1 MSNCKS
7 KSSADQFACPESA
20 PGRQLWRSLEEL
32 AGSSQLQEFLERE
45 FPDQAG
51 QWTDPVTRRQF
62 LMLMGASLALSGLAG
77 CSPQP
82 PVGKIMPY
90 TQQPEQM
97 VLGKPLFFATAM
109 TLGGAVTG
117 LLVKSHE
124 GRPTKIEGNPDH
136 PASLGAADPFAQAA
150 ILGLY
155 DPDRSQSIT
164 HQGLPSSWSAA
175 QLALRAALEKLK
187 SNQGRGLRIITDTV
201 VSPALAD
208 QLMGNSGSLVQAF
221 PRARWYQYEPAHS
234 SGAQQGALLAFG
246 EQVQP
251 IYDFSAADV
260 VLSLDADFLNSGPAH
275 LRYTRDFMVRRRSAV
290 QFGREASRSR
300 PTVQNRQMNRLYVV
314 ECCPSVTG
322 AVADHRLPTRASD
335 VEQFTRALAA
345 ELSNE
350 LRLPNSAIG
359 NYQPTADKTRRWLT
373 AIAKDL
379 LAHRGLSIVIAGAS
393 QPAVV
398 HALAHAMNDALGNVG
413 RTISYIA
420 PVESKPTD
428 QTADLSALV
437 REMNTGEI
445 EMLLILGGNPVYNSP
460 ADLDFAL
467 ALSKVP
473 VRVHLGLYYD
483 ETAALCDWHI
493 PQSHFL
499 ESWSD
504 GRAYNGTVSIQQPL
518 IAPLYNG
525 HSAHE
530 FLSSLFDPAE
540 RPGYEIVRGYWRAN
554 WPETTAADN
563 FDALWQRALHDGL
576 IADSAFRTLANL
588 RLRSNWAA
596 DFPRPRAEDQNT
608 ASHDDVALEITFLA
622 DPTVYDGRFANNGWL
637 QELPKPISKLTWDN
651 AALVSPK
658 LAETLGLTQTFG
670 VSGGEHGQAIVDQI
684 ELELNG
690 RTLRAAA
697 WILPGH
703 ADNSVTLHLGYGR
716 TAAGRV
722 GNGTGFNAYQLRRS
736 AEPWFASGL
745 KIRKLEENYTLACTQ
760 MHHSMQGRDPVRTV
774 SYEQYLKNP
783 NVLDENE
790 DEEHRRF
797 QRELVPMP
805 VTMSK
810 GPDQN
815 KSPEDGGLASKS
827 NPQQNPL
834 TLYPAYDYGPPKNKW
849 GMVIDLTS
857 CIGCNACAA
866 ACQAENNIPVVGKTE
881 VTRGREMHWIRIDR
895 YYTGAADNPTTL
907 FQPVPCMHCENAP
920 CELVCPVGATVHST
934 EGLNDM
940 VYNRCVGTRYCSNNC
955 PYKVRRFNFLEYSD
969 FTTESL
975 KLGRNPNVT
984 VRSRG
989 VMEKCTYC
997 VQRIRAAQIGAEE
1010 TGQPIRDNDLQT
1022 ACQAACPAQAI
1033 VFGDMNDPNSSVAAL
1048 KTEPLHYGLLAE
1060 LNTRPRTTY
1069 LAAVRNPNP
1078 ELED

>member
-1 MSNCKS
+1 M
-7 KSSADQFACPESA
+7 
-20 PGRQLWRSLEEL
+20 GW
-32 AGSSQLQEFLERE
+32 LQ
-45 FPDQAG
+45 
-51 QWTDPVTRRQF
+51 
-62 LMLMGASLALSGLAG
+62 
-77 CSPQP
+77 
-82 PVGKIMPY
+82 
-90 TQQPEQM
+90 
-97 VLGKPLFFATAM
+97 
-109 TLGGAVTG
+109 
-117 LLVKSHE
+117 
-124 GRPTKIEGNPDH
+124 N
-136 PASLGAADPFAQAA
+136 
-150 ILGLY
+150 
-155 DPDRSQSIT
+155 QS
-164 HQGLPSSWSAA
+164 
-175 QLALRAALEKLK
+175 
-187 SNQGRGLRIITDTV
+187 
-201 VSPALAD
+201 SPATQNKAD
-208 QLMGNSGSLVQAF
+208 ESFV
-221 PRARWYQYEPAHS
+221 H
-234 SGAQQGALLAFG
+234 
-246 EQVQP
+246 
-251 IYDFSAADV
+251 
-260 VLSLDADFLNSGPAH
+260 
-275 LRYTRDFMVRRRSAV
+275 
-290 QFGREASRSR
+290 
-300 PTVQNRQMNRLYVV
+300 V

-322 AVADHRLPTRASD
+322 AVADNRLPMRAGN
-335 VEQFTRALAA
+335 VEQFARALTA
-345 ELSNE
+345 ELSNK

-359 NYQPTADKTRRWLT
+359 SHQPTSDQTRRWLT
-373 AIAKDL
+373 AVTKDL
-379 LAHRGLSIVIAGAS
+379 LSHRGSSIVIAGSS

-398 HALAHAMNDALGNVG
+398 HVLAHAMNEALGNIG
-413 RTISYIA
+413 RTVSYIA
-420 PVESKPTD
+420 PIESKPTD
-428 QTADLSALV
+428 QTADLTALV
-437 REMNTGEI
+437 REMNAGEI
-445 EMLLILGGNPVYNSP
+445 EMLLILGGNPVYNAP
-460 ADLDFAL
+460 ADLEFAKC
-467 ALSKVP
+467 LSKVP
-473 VRVHLGLYYD
+473 IRAHLGLHYD

-504 GRAYNGTVSIQQPL
+504 GRAYDGTVSIQQPL

-525 HSAHE
+525 HSVHE
-530 FLSSLFDPAE
+530 VLSSMFDPAE
-540 RPGYEIVRGYWRAN
+540 RPGYEIVGGYWRAN
-554 WPETTAADN
+554 WPQASAGEN
-563 FDALWQRALHDGL
+563 FDAQWERALHDGW
-576 IADSAFRTLANL
+576 IADTAFRPLVNL

-596 DFPRPRAEDQNT
+596 DLPQPRAEDQT
-608 ASHDDVALEITFLA
+608 IADHDASDLEVNFQP

-670 VSGGEHGQAIVDQI
+670 VSGGEHGQAIVDQV

-703 ADNSVTLHLGYGR
+703 ADDSVTLHLGYGR

-722 GNGTGFNAYQLRRS
+722 GNGTGFNAYQLRTS
-736 AEPWFASGL
+736 AKPWFANGL
-745 KIRKLEENYTLACTQ
+745 KIRKLDESYTLACTQ
-760 MHHSMQGRDPVRTV
+760 MHHSMQGRDPVRTT
-774 SYEQYLKNP
+774 SYEEFLKNP
-783 NVLDENE
+783 KVLDENE

-805 VTMSK
+805 GTMTQSQ
-810 GPDQN
+810 DQN
-815 KSPEDGGLASKS
+815 KSPEDSRLSSES
-827 NPQQNPL
+827 NPHQNPL
-834 TLYPAYDYGPPKNKW
+834 TLYPSYDYGLPKNKW

-866 ACQAENNIPVVGKTE
+866 ACQAENNIPVIGKTE

-895 YYTGAADNPTTL
+895 YYTGVADNPTTY

-920 CELVCPVGATVHST
+920 CELVCPVGATVHSA

-997 VQRIRAAQIGAEE
+997 VQRIRAAQIGVEE
-1010 TGQPIRDNDLQT
+1010 TGRPIRDGDLQT

-1078 ELED
+1078 ELEG